1 MYADNTMSEN
11 SLNSVYYYYRY
22 FLPSCG
28 AKSSVNFGA
37 TIFFFFPIWTPF
49 PSSHKPRCKISDGL
63 NKVLIN
69 FFFLSFKH
77 MSMADPSVHIVCELV
92 DLIFRCVCTVA
103 AAHNVCFAFPC
114 CGRPWCAGNWHFV
127 ILQQPTNLSTCP
139 VKENK
144 GHFF

>member
-1 MYADNTMSEN
+1 MRTTLCLKIPST
-11 SLNSVYYYYRY
+11 VCTIITGIF
-22 FLPSCG
+22 FLAVAPKVLSISG
-28 AKSSVNFGA
+28 QQ
-37 TIFFFFPIWTPF
+37 FFFFLWTPF
-49 PSSHKPRCKISDGL
+49 PSSHEPRCKISDGL

-77 MSMADPSVHIVCELV
+77 MSVADPSVHIVCELV

-114 CGRPWCAGNWHFV
+114 CGRPWYAGNWHFV